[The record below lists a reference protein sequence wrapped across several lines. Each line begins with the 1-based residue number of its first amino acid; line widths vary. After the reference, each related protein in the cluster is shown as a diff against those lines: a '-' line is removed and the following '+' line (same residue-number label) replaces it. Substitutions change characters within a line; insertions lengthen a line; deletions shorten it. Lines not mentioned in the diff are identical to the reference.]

1 MNAPRISVLIPTYN
15 YARYLPEAIESVLCQ
30 EFKDF
35 ELLIVDDC
43 SSDNTT
49 EVVQA
54 YCQRDSRLHFSVNS
68 PNLGMVNNWN
78 FCLREA
84 RGEYIKMLF
93 GDDRLCHPQ
102 ALGKWL
108 ALLEKYPSATLAASA
123 RAVLDD
129 NSKPVDIYRSFPDGC
144 HAGQEIIRE
153 YLRQNGKNLVGEPS
167 AVMFRKS
174 DALRGFDPQYR
185 QIVDVEMWFH
195 LLEKGDLAYTG
206 EPLCGFRCHDL
217 QEGERNAASGL
228 GPREHA
234 DFFSKYAVEHDHPP
248 DVLHALLFPLRRKI
262 SKQPDPAYIEAEQ
275 RLLGRLGNGW
285 RWSYWMHC
293 LRYRLA
299 KPFRNLAH
307 SMEKRQFRRTFKLPL
322 TKPQR

>member
-1 MNAPRISVLIPTYN
+1 MSAPRISVLIPTYN
-15 YARYLPEAIESVLCQ
+15 YARYLPEAIQSVLGQ
-30 EFKDF
+30 EFEDF

-49 EVVQA
+49 EAVQPF
-54 YCQRDSRLHFSVNS
+54 CQRDSRVRYSVNS

-78 FCLREA
+78 YCLRQA

-93 GDDRLCHPQ
+93 GDDLLCHPR
-102 ALGKWL
+102 ALGKLL
-108 ALLEKYPSATLAASA
+108 ALLEKHPGATLAASA
-123 RAVLDD
+123 RAGLDD
-129 NSKPVDIYRSFPDGC
+129 HSKPVDVYRSFPDGC
-144 HAGQEIIRE
+144 HAGPEIIRE
-153 YLRQNGKNLVGEPS
+153 YLKQNGKNLVGEPS

-174 DALRGFDPQYR
+174 DALRGFNPQYR

-234 DFFSKYAVEHDHPP
+234 DFFSRRAVERNYPP
-248 DVLHALLFPLRRKI
+248 EVLHALLFPLRRKI
-262 SKQPDPAYIEAEQ
+262 SKQPDPTFTEAEQ
-275 RLLGRLGNGW
+275 RLLGRLGSGW
-285 RWSYWMHC
+285 RWPYWRYC
-293 LRYRLA
+293 LRYRLS
-299 KPFRNLAH
+299 KPLRNLAH
-307 SMEKRQFRRTFKLPL
+307 SMEKRKFRRSFKLAPEP
-322 TKPQR
+322 PQR